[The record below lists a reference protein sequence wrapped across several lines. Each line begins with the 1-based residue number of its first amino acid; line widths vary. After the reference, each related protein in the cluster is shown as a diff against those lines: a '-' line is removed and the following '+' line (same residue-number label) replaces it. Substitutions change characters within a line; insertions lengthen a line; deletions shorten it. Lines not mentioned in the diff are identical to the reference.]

1 MGAYLP
7 WLTDATIAGIVGLLA
22 LAAMFAVL
30 TLRSW
35 LADMRKN
42 GPAARRK
49 KRETADYGLPD
60 PHQR

>member
-7 WLTDATIAGIVGLLA
+7 WLTDATIAGIVGILA
-22 LAAMFAVL
+22 LAAMFGVL

-42 GPAARRK
+42 GRVAGSRKRRA
-49 KRETADYGLPD
+49 TYGLPD
-60 PHQR
+60 PGQR